1 MKRAS
6 LRTYLLLSLIA
17 SAFLGVIVYFPTQS
31 IEETLIA
38 SGITFI
44 VTVVVIA
51 TLDLSAKEDSTDP
64 DKPRLN

>member
-51 TLDLSAKEDSTDP
+51 TLDLSAKEDPTDP
-64 DKPRLN
+64 NKPRLK

>member
-64 DKPRLN
+64 DKPRLK